1 MKFEW
6 DKKKAKSNLKKHKV
20 SFDEA
25 VEVFN
30 DPLSITIS
38 DPLHSDDEDRFTDIG
53 VTKKKRLLIVS
64 YTERGSKIRIITCRE
79 ATAAER
85 KKYEENQG

>member
-20 SFDEA
+20 GFDEA
-25 VEVFN
+25 AEVFN
-30 DPLSITIS
+30 DPLSITIL
-38 DPLHSDDEDRFTDIG
+38 DPLHSEDEERFTDIG
-53 VTKKKRLLIVS
+53 ITKKKRLLVVS

-79 ATAAER
+79 ATVAER

>member
-6 DKKKAKSNLKKHKV
+6 DKKKAQSNLKKHKV

-25 VEVFN
+25 VEVFD
-30 DPLSITIS
+30 DPLSITIL
-38 DPLHSDDEDRFTDIG
+38 DPLHSEDEERFTDIG
-53 VTKKKRLLIVS
+53 ITKKKRLLVVS

-85 KKYEENQG
+85 KKYEENQR

>member
-30 DPLSITIS
+30 DPLSITIL
-38 DPLHSDDEDRFTDIG
+38 DPLHSEDEERFTDIG
-53 VTKKKRLLIVS
+53 VTKKRRLLIVS